1 MTSREAARISG
12 VAHTTI
18 TNWIKH
24 GLLKARLRTI
34 DNGCRK
40 WYDIN
45 EDDLKELL
53 KRKGE
58 GHMRAS
64 IYKLN
69 VAEAAK
75 IAEVSTT
82 TIRSWIDRGEL
93 KATVCGGGDKRTIFE
108 IDEDDLQECLSERED
123 RLNGNP
129 KTLPTVIPKASL
141 PKSRTS
147 EPTVKLFK
155 ETSPNKDLNYLKNKI
170 LDDQKKNAISLKIIS
185 EIQFAEEYRYNLM
198 ALAQDC
204 NDMDSET
211 YRQAYNK
218 LLKTRFCCE

>member
-1 MTSREAARISG
+1 MTSREAAKIAG
-12 VAHTTI
+12 VSHTTI
-18 TNWIKH
+18 SHWIQH

-34 DNGCRK
+34 DDGCRK

-58 GHMRAS
+58 GNMRAS

-129 KTLPTVIPKASL
+129 KSKPTVIPKASL
-141 PKSRTS
+141 PKSRTT
-147 EPTVKLFK
+147 EPTVQLFK
-155 ETSPNKDLNYLKNKI
+155 ETTPNKDLNYLKNKI
-170 LDDQKKNAISLKIIS
+170 LDDQKKNDISLKILT
-185 EIQFAEEYRYNLM
+185 ELQFAEDYHNKLM
-198 ALAQDC
+198 SLAQDC
-204 NDMDSET
+204 KDMNSET